1 MKDIISFKP
10 IGIIHTEFKDLE
22 NMPIQPSGKK
32 ANKGRLEI
40 NSEYIEGLRD
50 LDGFSH
56 IMAIYYFHKTNR
68 VKLTVKP
75 FLDDKYHGVFATRA
89 PVRPN
94 HIGISIV
101 EIDRIEENNIYVK
114 NIDVLDG
121 TPILDIKPFIPDF
134 DIPKSSIRVG
144 WLESKSEG
152 VTTKTS
158 DDRFK

>member
-1 MKDIISFKP
+1 MEEAISFKP
-10 IGIIHTEFKDLE
+10 IGKIHSDFKKLE
-22 NMPIQPSGKK
+22 DMPIQPSGNK

-40 NSEYIEGLRD
+40 DARYVEGLRD

-56 IMAIYYFHKTNR
+56 IMVIYYFHKSDK

-75 FLDDKYHGVFATRA
+75 FLDDNTHGVYATRA

-94 HIGISIV
+94 HIGLSIV
-101 EIDRIEENNIYVK
+101 EIDRIEDNNIYVK

-121 TPILDIKPFIPDF
+121 TPILDIKPFIPNF
-134 DIPKSSIRVG
+134 DIPKSDIRVG
-144 WLESKSEG
+144 WLEEKSEE
-152 VTTKTS
+152 VVTKTS